1 MMTLIYL
8 FIDWLREIWSC
19 TFFTSHLGV
28 FLGKFYETL
37 KVEQA
42 LKKLKAGVRG
52 AKLKT
57 TKNDKF
63 FLIIYILWEVSSH
76 RFSML

>member
-1 MMTLIYL
+1 MILYILYFTL
-8 FIDWLREIWSC
+8 RC
-19 TFFTSHLGV
+19 
-28 FLGKFYETL
+28 FLGKFPETL
-37 KVEQA
+37 SVEQA

-52 AKLKT
+52 SKLKT
-57 TKNDKF
+57 TKNEKS

>member
-19 TFFTSHLGV
+19 TFFASHLGV
-28 FLGKFYETL
+28 FFGKFPETL
-37 KVEQA
+37 RVEQA
-42 LKKLKAGVRG
+42 LKKLKAGMRG
-52 AKLKT
+52 SKLKT
-57 TKNDKF
+57 TKNEKS
-63 FLIIYILWEVSSH
+63 FLIIYILWEVSSQ